1 MNREELQKEFE
12 DLKATGELFMEK
24 VLRLQEKI
32 GGTDV
37 NPSQRSGLNAKQI
50 TRLKRNRRRFIKQN
64 KTRS

>member
-1 MNREELQKEFE
+1 
-12 DLKATGELFMEK
+12 MEK